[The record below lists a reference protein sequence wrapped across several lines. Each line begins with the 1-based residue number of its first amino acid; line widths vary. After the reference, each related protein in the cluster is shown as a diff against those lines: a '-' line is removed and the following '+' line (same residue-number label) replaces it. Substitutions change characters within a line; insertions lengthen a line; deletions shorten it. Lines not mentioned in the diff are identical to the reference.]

1 MVLSKEQRNE
11 YLKKAREAKAL
22 KKLNKEPEPIKEEVI
37 KEPEPIKVNKIK
49 KVNKSLDLTKIP
61 DNIPP
66 QPKPK
71 IEIENEEVIEV
82 IEEIVKI
89 KKPKRIIKKIIKQ
102 EYESETDEEIIEEV
116 IKPVL
121 KQKHRHSKIEEPK
134 EVIKSS
140 FFNY

>member
-1 MVLSKEQRNE
+1 MPLTKEQRIE
-11 YLKKAREAKAL
+11 YLKKAREAKKIKAL
-22 KKLNKEPEPIKEEVI
+22 KAKEPI
-37 KEPEPIKVNKIK
+37 KEPEPEIIKEEPVKPQKIRHS
-49 KVNKSLDLTKIP
+49 NKSLDLTKIP

-121 KQKHRHSKIEEPK
+121 KQKHRHSQQPK